1 MGLPSLFQILL
12 PFNHLMQLLM
22 GLNDT
27 YDHVRKTNKAYSMI
41 LHVEK
46 QQEVHVSIIESS
58 DSSSKLV
65 RLENFKSLLVR

>member
-1 MGLPSLFQILL
+1 
-12 PFNHLMQLLM
+12 M